1 MIHYVH
7 LKTLAVRSID
17 EIRALHPNASLPVN
31 ANCDVLGYAP
41 LVDTPYPVYNRFTE
55 AVRNATPV
63 NVEGVWQQ
71 RWEVYPLPA
80 EDVEANTTALKKQ
93 QRQEAKAARASAV
106 QAITVTTAAGNTFDG
121 SENSQNRMARAIIT
135 LSAGHAAS
143 VPWVLADNSVTD
155 ATAAELTEALALAG
169 LAQAAIWPI
178 KGDAP

>member
-41 LVDTPYPVYNRFTE
+41 LADTPYPAYNRFTE

-63 NVEGVWQQ
+63 KVEGAWQQ

-93 QRQEAKAARASAV
+93 QRQEAKEARASAV

-121 SENSQNRMARAIIT
+121 DETSQNRMARAVIALNAT
-135 LSAGHAAS
+135 GVPS
-143 VPWVLADNSVTD
+143 VNWVLADNSTIS
-155 ATAAELTEALALAG
+155 ATAAELVEALALAG
-169 LAQAAIWPI
+169 VAQAAIWPI
-178 KGDAP
+178 EGDAP